1 MKKVFFLFY
10 YICIASSMLP
20 AQDYAFQSG
29 ERIEYSVGYSVI
41 GIYVPAGTAWFTA
54 TATEGDIFHLVG
66 EGATNTRYDWIFK
79 VRDRYESFYDAK
91 KMQPLK
97 SIRNVSEGK
106 YKKYEEVI
114 FDSKENTATSK
125 KGVFKVPVDV
135 QDVISAVYRSRNAD
149 YSNYKAGDKL
159 IFSLF
164 LGSQIYSMY
173 IKYIGKETV
182 KTKYG
187 NIKAIKLMPLLLKG
201 NVFKGGEDMTVW
213 ITDDNNHVPV
223 KIESKLSVGSIK
235 VNLSKYQNL
244 QYPLAFIKD

>member
-54 TATEGDIFHLVG
+54 TTTEGDIFHLVG

-79 VRDRYESFYDAK
+79 VRDRYESYYDAK
-91 KMQPLK
+91 KMQPLR

-159 IFSLF
+159 TFSLF

-187 NIKAIKLMPLLLKG
+187 NIKTIKLMPLLLKG
-201 NVFKGGEDMTVW
+201 NVFKGGEDMVVW

-235 VNLSKYQNL
+235 VNL
-244 QYPLAFIKD
+244 